1 MRRTK
6 IICTIGP
13 AVDSEEKMRQLVV
26 SGMNVARFNFSH
38 GTHESHRETLN
49 RLRAVCLDMQAPVA
63 FMLDTKGPEIRTGA
77 FAGGKA
83 ELKEGEPVVICAE
96 PVLGTVARFSTTYPV
111 LYEAVAPGAEICLDD
126 GLISM
131 TVDRVEG
138 TDIHCT
144 VKNSGT
150 VKDSKGVNL
159 PNSAVPMPFLSE
171 KDLSDLRF
179 AVEEDYDFVAAS
191 FVRSGDDVA
200 EMRKALDEM
209 GGEEIKIVAKI
220 ENQQGIDNLGEILK
234 QADGIMV
241 ARGDMG
247 VELPAWEVPG
257 IQKQMIRQCRA
268 AGKPVITATQMLDSM
283 SRNPR
288 PTRAEVS
295 DVANAVY
302 DGTDAIMLSGETA
315 SGLYPVEALT
325 MMARTAEEAEQNIDY
340 WGAFRRPRKASGV
353 ISNAISHACCTTA
366 MDLGAKAILTVTQ
379 RGQTARMIS
388 QFRPGCPIVAVA
400 VDLRTRRQLSLCWG
414 VVALQGQ
421 AVASTDELFE
431 LAKDK
436 AREAGLVEKGDIAVI
451 TAGIPVGISG
461 STNLIKAEQL

>member
-6 IICTIGP
+6 IVCTIGP
-13 AVDSEEKMRQLVV
+13 AVDSEEKMRQLVA
-26 SGMNVARFNFSH
+26 SGMDVARFNFSH

-49 RLRAVCLDMQAPVA
+49 RLREVCRSMEAPVA
-63 FMLDTKGPEIRTGA
+63 FLLDTKGPEIRTGA
-77 FAGGKA
+77 FEGGKA
-83 ELKEGEPVVICAE
+83 ELKEGSTVVICAE
-96 PVLGTVARFSTTYPV
+96 PVVGTAQRFSTTAPA
-111 LYEAVAPGAEICLDD
+111 LYEAVAPGAENCLDD

-144 VKNSGT
+144 VKNSGI

-171 KDLSDLRF
+171 RDLSDLRF

-191 FVRSGDDVA
+191 FVRCGDDVVQ
-200 EMRKALDEM
+200 MRQALDDM
-209 GGEEIKIVAKI
+209 GGQEIMIVAKI
-220 ENQQGIDNLGEILK
+220 ENRQGIDNLDEIL
-234 QADGIMV
+234 QVADAVMV

-257 IQKQMIRQCRA
+257 IQKKMIKQCRA

-295 DVANAVY
+295 DVANAVF

-325 MMARTAEEAEQNIDY
+325 MMAKTAEEAEHNTDY
-340 WGAFRRPRKASGV
+340 WGRFRGSHRAPES
-353 ISNAISHACCTTA
+353 ISAAISHACCTTA
-366 MDLGAKAILTVTQ
+366 MDLEARAILTVTQ
-379 RGQTARMIS
+379 RGVTARMIS
-388 QFRPGCPIVAVA
+388 GYRPGCPIVAVA
-400 VDLRTRRQLSLCWG
+400 VDLRTRRQLALNWG
-414 VVALQGQ
+414 VVSLQGNP
-421 AVASTDELFE
+421 VSSTDELFA
-431 LAKDK
+431 LAKEK
-436 AREAGLVEKGDIAVI
+436 AFEAGIVDRGDVAVI

-461 STNLIKAEQL
+461 STNLIKAEQI